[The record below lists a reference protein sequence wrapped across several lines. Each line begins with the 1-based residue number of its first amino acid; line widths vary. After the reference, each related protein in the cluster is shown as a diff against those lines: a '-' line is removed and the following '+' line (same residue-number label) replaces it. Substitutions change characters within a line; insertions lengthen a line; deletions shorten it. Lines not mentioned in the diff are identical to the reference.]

1 MKVGDL
7 VMHTQR
13 NQAGVIVEKLAR
25 RVAWTCNVWLVLFAD
40 GPAQGTDNNLY
51 VVYYK

>member
-25 RVAWTCNVWLVLFAD
+25 RVAWTCDGWLVLFAD
-40 GPAQGTDNNLY
+40 GLAWGTDNNLY

>member
-7 VMHTQR
+7 VMHIQR
-13 NQAGVIVEKLAR
+13 NQAGVIVEKLAPAR
-25 RVAWTCNVWLVLFAD
+25 WSPCNVWLVLFAD
-40 GPAQGTDNNLY
+40 GLSRGTDNNLY